1 MIARSPRPS
10 MTRTA
15 PWWVLVLAASFFA
28 YFALLVYCDLWRP
41 EDCGFEADY
50 RANRM
55 VLTRIAPG
63 SPAARAG
70 LEPNDIIESAD
81 GKAIHSVLDWT
92 VVDIHVVFDRPIAL
106 SVGRGGRVVEASL
119 SLPRAPWSFLETGPG
134 SFLLLTLGVQ
144 CLALVLGLFIVLKR
158 PDDTT
163 ARMGALVLATAGVFK
178 IVLPSRIGAVWVA
191 LPAPVGALLWIPH
204 ISDLAVAAVLFT
216 FFASFPRRMIQS
228 TRVWVALW
236 TPMVLALVGP
246 VRYAFDML
254 YAPQRATAF
263 AYQGQI
269 LTLATAAYTVG
280 GLTALMVNYRR
291 LTDVN
296 ERRRVKIL
304 VIGAVGGLAPGF
316 LVVASYWLRSSANLT
331 QSIFASRATAL
342 GTASLLFFPVSFA
355 YAILRHRLFDV
366 SVLIRQGVQYALA
379 RRVLASLVPALAF
392 MLTADVLL
400 HRDQTLAGFLERRG
414 WAYVAVGALALVAR
428 AGRRQWLHGLDR
440 HFFREHYD
448 AQQILRAVS
457 EDIRRIGDFERV
469 APRVVAQ
476 IEAALHPEFAA
487 LLVRGPQELVY
498 RVLVAT
504 PAGLSPPPLRVD
516 STLLALLRVLGKPL
530 EVSARGLE
538 WLEQQLPPDELR
550 FLEESRIDLL
560 VPIVTNRERSE
571 SVLALGVKRSEEP
584 YTRQD
589 IDLLA
594 VVAANLALL
603 LERPMPTQPAVETFE
618 ECPDC
623 GTCHDTGAERCANDG
638 KPLVPVTLPR
648 MLAARYYLERRLG
661 RGGFGTVYVAV
672 DTALDR
678 RVAVKVIRD
687 DLPAGGDLALRFK
700 REARIAA
707 AFVHPNVVTVHDF
720 GVAGDTRA
728 FLVMELL
735 SGRTLRDE
743 LNRQT
748 RLTPQRTVHVLRD
761 VCSAVD
767 AAHRHQLVHRDLKPE
782 NIFLVETDRGTLA
795 KVLDFGI
802 AKLLAQDTTLGARNI
817 TRTGELVGTLAYMSP
832 EQLRGEDPGLACDV
846 WALAMIAY
854 EMLTGSHAFALP
866 AASRLSPVRRGLPS
880 EDASAL
886 SAPVQGFFDRAL
898 AMHPA
903 DRPDSSA
910 AFLAALEGALSS
922 L

>member
-1 MIARSPRPS
+1 MIVLSARPS

-15 PWWVLVLAASFFA
+15 PWWMLALAASFFG
-28 YFALLVYCDLWRP
+28 YFALLVYCDVWRP
-41 EDCGFEADY
+41 EDAGVEADY

-63 SPAARAG
+63 SPAAHAG
-70 LEPNDIIESAD
+70 LLPNDVIESAD
-81 GKAIHSVLDWT
+81 GKAIRSVLDWT
-92 VVDIHVVFDRPIAL
+92 VIDVHVVFDRPIVL
-106 SVGRGGRVVEASL
+106 GVGRGGRAFEASL
-119 SLPRAPWSFLETGPG
+119 TLPRAPWSYWRTGPG
-134 SFLLLTLGVQ
+134 GFLLLTLAVQ
-144 CLALVLGLFIVLKR
+144 GLALALALFIVLKR
-158 PDDTT
+158 PDDAV
-163 ARMGALVLATAGVFK
+163 ARMGAWVLATVGVFK
-178 IVLPSRIGAVWVA
+178 IVLPGRIGAVWQS
-191 LPAPVGALLWIPH
+191 LPAPVAALLWIPH
-204 ISDLAVAAVLFT
+204 VSDLAVAAVLFT
-216 FFASFPRRMIQS
+216 FFASFPRRMIRS
-228 TRVWVALW
+228 TAAWVALW

-254 YAPQRATAF
+254 YAPIRATPF

-269 LTLATAAYTVG
+269 LTIATAAYTVG
-280 GLTALMVNYRR
+280 GLTALTVNYRR

-296 ERRRVKIL
+296 ERRRVKVL

-316 LVVASYWLRSSANLT
+316 LVVAFYWLRSSANLT
-331 QSIFASRATAL
+331 QSIFASPATAL
-342 GTASLLFFPVSFA
+342 GTASLLVFPLSLA

-379 RRVLASLVPALAF
+379 RRVLASMVPALAL

-400 HRDQTLAGFLERRG
+400 HRDQTLAGFLQGRG

-428 AGRRQWLHGLDR
+428 AGRRQWFHRLDR

-457 EDIRRIGDFERV
+457 EDIHRIGDFERV

-530 EVSARGLE
+530 EVSAGGLE
-538 WLEQQLPPDELR
+538 WLEQQLPPDEVR
-550 FLEESRIDLL
+550 FLVESRIDLL

-571 SVLALGVKRSEEP
+571 SILALGVKRSEEP

-594 VVAANLALL
+594 VIAANLALL
-603 LERPMPTQPAVETFE
+603 LERPMPTQPAAETFE
-618 ECPDC
+618 ECPAC
-623 GTCHDTGAERCANDG
+623 GACHDTGVGQCADDG
-638 KPLVPVTLPR
+638 TALVSVRLSR
-648 MLAARYYLERRLG
+648 MLAARYHLERRIG
-661 RGGFGTVYVAV
+661 RGGFGAVYVAL

-687 DLPAGGDLALRFK
+687 DLPASGDLALRFK

-720 GVAGDTRA
+720 GVVGDTRA

-735 SGRTLRDE
+735 SGRTLREE
-743 LNRQT
+743 LDRHA
-748 RLTPQRTVHVLRD
+748 RLTPHQTLHVMRD
-761 VCSAVD
+761 VCAAVG
-767 AAHRHQLVHRDLKPE
+767 AAHRLHLVHRDLKPE
-782 NIFLVETDRGTLA
+782 NIFLVDTDRGAIA

-802 AKLLAQDTTLGARNI
+802 AKPLVEDTTLGGRNT
-817 TRTGELVGTLAYMSP
+817 TRAGELLGTLAYMSP
-832 EQLRGEDPGLACDV
+832 EQLRGEEPGLAGDV
-846 WALAMIAY
+846 WAMAMVAY
-854 EMLTGSHAFALP
+854 EMLTGAHAFALP
-866 AASRLSPVRRGLPS
+866 ASRSMSAVRRGLPG

-886 SAPVQGFFDRAL
+886 SAPVQAFFDRAL

-903 DRPDSSA
+903 DRPGSAA
-910 AFLAALEGALSS
+910 AFLGALEGALS
-922 L
+922 LP